1 MIGQWWNM
9 DFRWNI
15 QDKQTDIVTAP
26 VVKSNNPLMAYITT
40 QQTAGLKKNVIMEN
54 LMKQG
59 FSYRAI
65 RQAYSILEANKDK
78 RLDWRSPTAVNETAR
93 MIRRDI
99 RGKKLSYALGMKI
112 LIQARNMLKTLIR
125 NPRKD
130 LRLKQINQEIKTTR
144 NLLMKSYADPRVVSA
159 YKVYGGRPSAPRLA

>member
-1 MIGQWWNM
+1 M

-15 QDKQTDIVTAP
+15 QDKKP
-26 VVKSNNPLMAYITT
+26 VVKTRAVANNNPLMGYITT
-40 QQTAGLKKNVIMEN
+40 QQAAGLKKSEIMEL

-65 RQAYSILEANKDK
+65 RNAYGILEANKEK
-78 RLDWRSPTAVNETAR
+78 RLDWRSVTSINETAR

-99 RGKKLSYALGMKI
+99 RSKKLSYPNGMKI
-112 LIQARNMLKTLIR
+112 LLQARNMLKTMIK

-130 LRLKQINQEIKTTR
+130 LRLAQIKKEIKTTR
-144 NLLMKSYADPRVVSA
+144 DLLMKSYADPRMVQA
-159 YKVYGGRPSAPRLA
+159 YKVYGRPSAPRMS